1 MFKPLRCALL
11 SIYRPRH
18 ERVSFSYQTGL
29 EWILEQRKHKETVC
43 RKVEQM
49 EKRLKTTRAPSVTS
63 CPDILVL
70 KKLICTII
78 HQREADEAL
87 IMTNI
92 YNGSCF
98 PSELCCR
105 CILKDRHTFLGGISG
120 VSVPGAPVQV
130 SSLVLAPCSTD
141 VIAPPLCS
149 VMNAVITAVW

>member
-1 MFKPLRCALL
+1 
-11 SIYRPRH
+11 
-18 ERVSFSYQTGL
+18 
-29 EWILEQRKHKETVC
+29 
-43 RKVEQM
+43 
-49 EKRLKTTRAPSVTS
+49 
-63 CPDILVL
+63 
-70 KKLICTII
+70 
-78 HQREADEAL
+78 
-87 IMTNI
+87 MTNI

-130 SSLVLAPCSTD
+130 SSLVLAPCSID